1 MPRSAPD
8 DQTFQEARDRLANRM
23 RTLRSAASMSQ
34 SVAAA
39 RAGIDRT
46 SWGRIEAGRLDVRLD
61 TLLRI
66 QFALGVDTLEGLF
79 GETTG
84 DLFERAGHGSP
95 STGSV
100 AGARAV
106 ASSKE

>member
-1 MPRSAPD
+1 MP
-8 DQTFQEARDRLANRM
+8 QTV
-23 RTLRSAASMSQ
+23 AAS
-34 SVAAA
+34 

-66 QFALGVDTLEGLF
+66 QFALEVDTLEGLF

-84 DLFERAGHGSP
+84 DLFGRRACDETPSP
-95 STGSV
+95 VPGQ
-100 AGARAV
+100 GV
-106 ASSKE
+106 ASTRRSTRRTVPR